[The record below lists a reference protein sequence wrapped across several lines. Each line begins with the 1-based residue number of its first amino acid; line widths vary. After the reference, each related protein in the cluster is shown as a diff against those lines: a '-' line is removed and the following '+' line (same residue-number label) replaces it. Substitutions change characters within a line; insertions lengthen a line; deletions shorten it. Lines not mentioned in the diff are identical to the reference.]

1 MGMFM
6 SIKVHFIASRQDP
19 IIDYL
24 LTPVRINKNKLLEFG
39 YDVKIFYKYTHE
51 ALSCD
56 VLALVSKT
64 ILRSMQEKSPVCQE
78 KGPTVAF
85 LKKARQYANKII
97 WFDSSDSTSVTHF
110 ELLPFVDLYLKKQI
124 FKDKKMYQKEFYGGR
139 IFSDF
144 YNQKFGVE
152 DKALYNQFYPLSS
165 DFFDKVQLSWNIG
178 LGDMYG
184 AFTKIANIRRLFAD
198 YLKVSYNFPITSP
211 QMVKNTDIFLR
222 TSANLGRN
230 SVSFHRQ
237 EMVCRLS
244 GYLDKRKHLKG
255 SINGERLSTK
265 DFRAKLSDTKI
276 LPSPFGWGEI
286 GVRDYEAFIYG
297 ALLFKPNV
305 DHMLTWPNIFIDDVT
320 YISMDWGFE
329 KMEEQID
336 ELLSNNLKR
345 LDIAAYGQK
354 AFLDTISLAGMN
366 RFCKWFIQQI
376 NL

>member
-24 LTPVRINKNKLLEFG
+24 LTPVRINKTKFLELG
-39 YDVKIFYKYTHE
+39 YDVKIFYKYTDDV
-51 ALSCD
+51 LSCD
-56 VLALVSKT
+56 VLALLSKT
-64 ILRSMQEKSPVCQE
+64 ILRSMQEKSAVCIE
-78 KGPTVAF
+78 SGPTVTF

-97 WFDSSDSTSVTHF
+97 WFDTSDSTSVTHF

-124 FKDKKMYQKEFYGGR
+124 FKDKNMYQKEFYGGR

-144 YNQKFGVE
+144 YNKKFGIE
-152 DKALYNQFYPLSS
+152 DKVLYKQFYPLSS
-165 DFFDKVQLSWNIG
+165 EFFDKVQLSWNIG

-184 AFTKIANIRRLFAD
+184 AFTKKANIRRFFAD
-198 YLKVSYNFPITSP
+198 YLKVTYKFPIIST

-237 EMVCRLS
+237 EMVRRLS
-244 GYLDKRKHLKG
+244 CYIDKRKHLNG
-255 SINGERLSTK
+255 SINGKRLSTK
-265 DFRAKLSDTKI
+265 DFRAKLSETKI

-297 ALLFKPNV
+297 ALLFKPNM
-305 DHMLTWPNIFIDDVT
+305 DHMLTWPNIFIDGVT
-320 YISMDWGFE
+320 YISIDWGFE
-329 KMEEQID
+329 KMDEQID

-345 LDIAAYGQK
+345 IDIATSGQK
-354 AFLDTISLAGMN
+354 AYLDTISQAGMN
-366 RFCKWFIQQI
+366 RFCNWFIEQI

>member
-1 MGMFM
+1 M

-24 LTPVRINKNKLLEFG
+24 LTPVRINKTKFLELG
-39 YDVKIFYKYTHE
+39 YDVKIFYKYTDDV
-51 ALSCD
+51 LSCD
-56 VLALVSKT
+56 VLALLSKT
-64 ILRSMQEKSPVCQE
+64 ILRSMQEKSAVCIE
-78 KGPTVAF
+78 SGPTVTF

-97 WFDSSDSTSVTHF
+97 WFDTSDSTSVTHF

-124 FKDKKMYQKEFYGGR
+124 FKDKNMYQKEFYGGR

-144 YNQKFGVE
+144 YNKKFGIE
-152 DKALYNQFYPLSS
+152 DKVLYKQFYPLSS
-165 DFFDKVQLSWNIG
+165 EFFDKVQLSWNIG

-184 AFTKIANIRRLFAD
+184 AFTKKANIRRFFAD
-198 YLKVSYNFPITSP
+198 YLKVTYKFPIIST

-237 EMVCRLS
+237 EMVRRLS
-244 GYLDKRKHLKG
+244 CYIDKRKHLNG
-255 SINGERLSTK
+255 SINGKRLSTK
-265 DFRAKLSDTKI
+265 DFRAKLSETKI

-297 ALLFKPNV
+297 ALLFKPNM
-305 DHMLTWPNIFIDDVT
+305 DHMLTWPNIFIDGVT
-320 YISMDWGFE
+320 YISIDWGFE
-329 KMEEQID
+329 KMDEQID

-345 LDIAAYGQK
+345 IDIATSGQK
-354 AFLDTISLAGMN
+354 AYLDTISQAGMN
-366 RFCKWFIQQI
+366 RFCNWFIEQI